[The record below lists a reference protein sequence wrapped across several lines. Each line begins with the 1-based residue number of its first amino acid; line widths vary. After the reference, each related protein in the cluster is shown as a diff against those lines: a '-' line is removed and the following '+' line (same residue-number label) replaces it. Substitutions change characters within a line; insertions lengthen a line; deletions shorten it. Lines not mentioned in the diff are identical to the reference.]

1 MTASI
6 SLAWVAVQ
14 GVAPDELLERA
25 GFVDTGEVDEYFE
38 AEHTGGELAD
48 GWYVIVTEDAGLLEP
63 AKLAVWS
70 AGGRLVAAVIHED
83 TETSLAME
91 WRDGKQVWSV
101 YHDGT
106 ADEPQLAV
114 EGKLPEVFDQ
124 IRREMTELEA
134 EVAAQGG
141 EFDAAFEVP
150 LDLAEDITGFRHDE
164 IGFDD
169 EMPPF
174 TILERVHVV

>member
-1 MTASI
+1 MTSSS

-25 GFVDTGEVDEYFE
+25 GFVDTGELDEYFE
-38 AEHTGGELAD
+38 AGHTGGELPG
-48 GWYVIVTEDAGLLEP
+48 GWYVIVTEQAELLEP

-70 AGGRLVAAVIHED
+70 AGGRLVAAVVHEE

-91 WRDGKQVWSV
+91 WRDGKQLWSV
-101 YHDGT
+101 FHDGS
-106 ADEPQLAV
+106 AEERQLAV
-114 EGKLPEVFDQ
+114 EGALPDAFEQ
-124 IRREMTELEA
+124 IRREMAELEA

-169 EMPPF
+169 EIPPF
-174 TILERVHVV
+174 TILERVHVA

>member
-1 MTASI
+1 MSF
-6 SLAWVAVQ
+6 SLVWLAAQ
-14 GVAPDELLERA
+14 GIGKDEFLERA
-25 GFVDTGEVDEYFE
+25 QFEDTGEVDEYFE
-38 AEHTGGELAD
+38 AEHTGGELSG